1 MKINIK
7 LVILFLLIISVNA
20 CKTDKSDQSDTDEQN
35 LEIDETNTE
44 KLTENKNK
52 IDDENFIVKI
62 DFSSSEEG
70 LFQVLYNL
78 QQDPSQWEK
87 RYFKINKGAEVQTIE
102 AKFDLNKFGSPKIVR
117 LILGGEQPK
126 QISLK
131 KFQLSGDG
139 NLIDISSDNFDEF
152 VNVNEF
158 VQLNKQNNTLTTF
171 KVKDRHIPIIAL
183 SKKALDSLLY

>member
-20 CKTDKSDQSDTDEQN
+20 CKSDKSDQSDTDEQN

-87 RYFKINKGAEVQTIE
+87 RYFKINKGEEVQTIE